1 MLQAETKDTPHFV
14 STDIFIDLMC
24 IVSTAK
30 YDTYCLYF
38 STDAEV
44 NLLAVERRCALVDPS
59 HGNKCISHMEDT
71 SVSSYISKT
80 LNHLTNTWSTVNY
93 TGANCYFDPH
103 YDVTTHA
110 REEMTRVE
118 TSTEAVTKTSTHAA
132 SIADNSTDLVTETN
146 ALESSLNMNSTSE
159 LATNTSEPS
168 SLTRETELVKR
179 KELREKVR
187 KFVHLNRNYNDAT
200 NVKLSGLVVL
210 MSFVTLY
217 LLKIHHTC

>member
-1 MLQAETKDTPHFV
+1 M
-14 STDIFIDLMC
+14 
-24 IVSTAK
+24 
-30 YDTYCLYF
+30 
-38 STDAEV
+38 
-44 NLLAVERRCALVDPS
+44 AVERRCALVDPS

-80 LNHLTNTWSTVNY
+80 LTHLTNTWSTVNY

-118 TSTEAVTKTSTHAA
+118 TSTEAVTKTSTQAA
-132 SIADNSTDLVTETN
+132 STADNSTDLVTETN
-146 ALESSLNMNSTSE
+146 ALESSLNINSTSE

-168 SLTRETELVKR
+168 SLTKETELVKR

-187 KFVHLNRNYNDAT
+187 KFVHLIRNYNDAT

-217 LLKIHHTC
+217 LLKIHLTC

>member
-1 MLQAETKDTPHFV
+1 
-14 STDIFIDLMC
+14 MC
-24 IVSTAK
+24 IASTAN
-30 YDTYCLYF
+30 YDTYCLYLQ
-38 STDAEV
+38 TDAEV
-44 NLLAVERRCALVDPS
+44 NLLAVERRCALVDPA

-80 LNHLTNTWSTVNY
+80 LTHLTNTWSTVNY

-110 REEMTRVE
+110 REEMTNVE
-118 TSTEAVTKTSTHAA
+118 TSTQAVTKISPQAV
-132 SIADNSTDLVTETN
+132 SVADNSTDLVAESN
-146 ALESSLNMNSTSE
+146 VLENSLNINSTSE

-168 SLTRETELVKR
+168 SLTRETELVEK

-187 KFVHLNRNYNDAT
+187 KFVHLIRNYNDAT
-200 NVKLSGLVVL
+200 NVKLSALVVI

-217 LLKIHHTC
+217 LLKTHLTC

>member
-1 MLQAETKDTPHFV
+1 
-14 STDIFIDLMC
+14 MC

-30 YDTYCLYF
+30 YDTYCLYLP
-38 STDAEV
+38 TDAEV

-59 HGNKCISHMEDT
+59 HGNHCISHMEDT

-80 LNHLTNTWSTVNY
+80 LTHLTNTWSTVNY

-110 REEMTRVE
+110 REEMTNVE
-118 TSTEAVTKTSTHAA
+118 TSTQAATKTSTQVQVATVV
-132 SIADNSTDLVTETN
+132 DNSTEPITEIS
-146 ALESSLNMNSTSE
+146 ALESSPNINSTLE
-159 LATNTSEPS
+159 LTTNTSEPS
-168 SLTRETELVKR
+168 SLIRETELVKR

-187 KFVHLNRNYNDAT
+187 KFVHLIRNYNDAT
-200 NVKLSGLVVL
+200 NVKLSALVVL

-217 LLKIHHTC
+217 LLKTHLTC

>member
-1 MLQAETKDTPHFV
+1 
-14 STDIFIDLMC
+14 MC
-24 IVSTAK
+24 IASTAN
-30 YDTYCLYF
+30 YDTYCLYLQ
-38 STDAEV
+38 TDAEV

-80 LNHLTNTWSTVNY
+80 LTHLTNTWSTVNY

-110 REEMTRVE
+110 REEMTNVE
-118 TSTEAVTKTSTHAA
+118 TSTQAVTKISPQAV
-132 SIADNSTDLVTETN
+132 SVADNSTDLVAESN
-146 ALESSLNMNSTSE
+146 ALENSLNINTTSE

-168 SLTRETELVKR
+168 SLTRETELVER

-187 KFVHLNRNYNDAT
+187 KFVHLIRNYNDAT
-200 NVKLSGLVVL
+200 
-210 MSFVTLY
+210 MSN
-217 LLKIHHTC
+217 